1 MTNRVYRSG
10 SLRPVAEHEVCPSCG
25 RAVGEA
31 KLLIYGLGRKMK
43 VVPIA
48 TLTALL
54 AKEKYVELWSGEGI
68 VGLTGMS
75 LSDLLREYPND
86 FVRVH
91 RRAAVRL
98 NAVTGSE
105 AELNETGIRLSVE
118 GCPEEIKVSRR
129 EVQGFMAAMTSAYTC
144 ERQRKRSK
152 PCLYQ
157 EAT

>member
-1 MTNRVYRSG
+1 
-10 SLRPVAEHEVCPSCG
+10 
-25 RAVGEA
+25 
-31 KLLIYGLGRKMK
+31 LIYGLGRKMK

-98 NAVTGSE
+98 NSVTGSA
-105 AELNETGIRLSVE
+105 AELNETGIRISVE

-129 EVQGFMAAMTSAYTC
+129 EVPNFTSAMANAYTC
-144 ERQRKRSK
+144 ERQRKRQPHGLCSTEDRD
-152 PCLYQ
+152 PRGD
-157 EAT
+157 